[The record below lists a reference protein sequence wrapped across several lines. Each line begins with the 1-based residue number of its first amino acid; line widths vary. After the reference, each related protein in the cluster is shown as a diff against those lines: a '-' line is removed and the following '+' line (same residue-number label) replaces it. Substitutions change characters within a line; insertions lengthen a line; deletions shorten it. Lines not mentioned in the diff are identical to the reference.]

1 MAVAREQGVL
11 EETDFASLM
20 ELREQTNTDR
30 AEAVRRGEV
39 VYGLTEFD
47 DDEFYD
53 HLLTAVRTEVGQ
65 RLSDEPGDP
74 LHATEA
80 DVEAYFAAHSD
91 RWRTNATRYDVVT
104 LTVPAADGKA
114 PGCREL
120 LTGDIA
126 AAALQDPNGC
136 PTATTEQTALDG
148 SDPTPQHSPQSRLLQ
163 TVSTLNVGA
172 VAPATSTTEHVQRVG
187 LLDAE
192 TDTAAALEQYRPRI
206 RQALLDEQLT
216 AYLEERRAGLDVDVD
231 LDRLTALAQETLS

>member
-1 MAVAREQGVL
+1 
-11 EETDFASLM
+11 M
-20 ELREQTNTDR
+20 ELREQTNSDR
-30 AEAVRRGEV
+30 AEAVRQGEV

-53 HLLTAVRTEVGQ
+53 HLLAAARTEVGQ

-91 RWRTNATRYDVVT
+91 RWRTNATRYNAVT
-104 LTVPAADGKA
+104 LTVPAADAKS

-120 LTGDIA
+120 LTGDITA
-126 AAALQDPNGC
+126 GGLKDLSSC
-136 PTATTEQTALDG
+136 RTATTEQTVLDG
-148 SDPTPQHSPQSRLLQ
+148 SDPAPQHSPQSRLLQ
-163 TVSTLNVGA
+163 TVSTLDVGA

-216 AYLEERRAGLDVDVD
+216 AYLDERRAGLDVDAD